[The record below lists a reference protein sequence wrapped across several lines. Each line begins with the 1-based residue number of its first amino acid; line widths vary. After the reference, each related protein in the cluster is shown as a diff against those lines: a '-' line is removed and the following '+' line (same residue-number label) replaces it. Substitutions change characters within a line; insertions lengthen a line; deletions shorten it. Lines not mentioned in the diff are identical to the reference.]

1 MRESKIKSVLKFVAG
16 QLLRVGRVSIDGIAT
31 RYGLNGPGNES
42 LWGKVFLPRPENP
55 WSLPSLLHNGN
66 WISSPGVKRP
76 WNGVGQSVS
85 SSAEVKERVEL
96 YFYYTCGTLWPV
108 KRLNLHLPTL
118 QRI

>member
-1 MRESKIKSVLKFVAG
+1 MRESEIKSVLKFVAG

-31 RYGLNGPGNES
+31 PYRLNGPGIES
-42 LWGKVFLPRPENP
+42 LWGKVFLPSPESP

-66 WISSPGVKRP
+66 WISSPVVKGP

-85 SSAEVKERVEL
+85 SSAEFKERVDL
-96 YFYYTCGTLWPV
+96 NFDYTCETLWPV